1 MNKKLIFTAS
11 VVALFF
17 YAANL
22 WALSPEIRFDMLK
35 TKLAQQLKGQKYG
48 DALETM
54 NEIKSLGVAT
64 PSSLDYFE
72 GKALFETGKK
82 YEAYEKLED
91 YVSKH
96 GKKAKY
102 YNQAI
107 AYLVKAEEVYN
118 KEKQKR
124 EQERQVNIAA
134 QKKARLEA
142 EQRARRKQEQEALWR
157 KEAEEF
163 SSHPV
168 IDKEFGTGQM
178 WTLPVAEQYRD
189 NPYLLIKVYGS
200 AQEATDF
207 CQNLNVEG
215 YSDWRVPTLKEF
227 STISGKGRKF
237 SRIKWGEK
245 PYDTV
250 WVWDSPE
257 FSKDKGKFAKD
268 KLYPIQ
274 NGQTYTDRRDHAN
287 IMCVRTDSQEKFD
300 KYFRNKTTV
309 VKHKGN
315 KIMVE
320 DRYMVS
326 NSENYFIDPS
336 VTFDR
341 AVSYCKKLTL
351 GGYNDWRLPTRK
363 DILEKLP
370 CHIAYELKFLKDDHL
385 YNKIWYGS
393 SSFVNKRKGY
403 QDPSICK
410 IKSASKTDHFKVRC
424 VRDVGEKKTDKGKK
438 TSRQKDMEGR

>member
-96 GKKAKY
+96 GKKA
-102 YNQAI
+102 
-107 AYLVKAEEVYN
+107 
-118 KEKQKR
+118 
-124 EQERQVNIAA
+124 
-134 QKKARLEA
+134 RLEA

-215 YSDWRVPTLKEF
+215 YSDWR
-227 STISGKGRKF
+227 
-237 SRIKWGEK
+237 
-245 PYDTV
+245 
-250 WVWDSPE
+250 
-257 FSKDKGKFAKD
+257 
-268 KLYPIQ
+268 
-274 NGQTYTDRRDHAN
+274 
-287 IMCVRTDSQEKFD
+287 
-300 KYFRNKTTV
+300 
-309 VKHKGN
+309 
-315 KIMVE
+315 
-320 DRYMVS
+320 
-326 NSENYFIDPS
+326 
-336 VTFDR
+336 
-341 AVSYCKKLTL
+341 
-351 GGYNDWRLPTRK
+351 LPTRK

-370 CHIAYELKFLKDDHL
+370 CHIAYELKFLKDDPL

-438 TSRQKDMEGR
+438 MTPQKDMEGR